1 MVEKVFVLEG
11 HPAEA
16 SYCAALAASARDGA
30 ENAGAQVR
38 HLRLAEMDFD
48 IDLKGIDPEKM
59 PLEPDLQ
66 AVWDAFVWC
75 DRVIIVHPLWW
86 GSAPAKL
93 KGLFDRVLRAG
104 FAYEY
109 KPGKSVQD
117 GLLKG
122 RQANVLVTSD
132 TPGWFFRLVYKS
144 AWRVILRKQILEF
157 CGLKTGRIENVGP
170 VRSMTDTQR
179 KSHLDGAFEIGKK
192 FRR

>member
-1 MVEKVFVLEG
+1 VEKVFILEG

-16 SYCAALAASARDGA
+16 SYCAALATAARGGA
-30 ENAGAQVR
+30 EQAGAQVR
-38 HLRLAEMDFD
+38 HLRLSELDFD
-48 IDLKGIDPEKM
+48 SDLKGIAPEKL

-66 AVWDAFVWC
+66 AVWDALVWC

-86 GSAPAKL
+86 GAAPAKL
-93 KGLFDRVLRAG
+93 KGLFDRVLRSG
-104 FAYEY
+104 FAFEY
-109 KPGKSVQD
+109 KPGKSIQD

-122 RQANVLVTSD
+122 RRANALVTSD

-157 CGLKTGRIENVGP
+157 CGLKTGRIKNIGP

-179 KSHLDGAFEIGKK
+179 KGHIDDAFEIGKK
-192 FRR
+192 FHR